1 MVSLTKV
8 GLTQI
13 STTGTQATISRVR
26 WEHTT
31 NKLFGHVWKGGPLK
45 IHKHENFEVFL
56 WDYSRPIAYLL
67 HNEFIHEKMFLLLLN
82 WPR

>member
-8 GLTQI
+8 GFTQI

-31 NKLFGHVWKGGPLK
+31 NKLFGHVWKVGFLK
-45 IHKHENFEVFL
+45 IHKHKNFEVFVVGL
-56 WDYSRPIAYLL
+56 FKPYSLPVT
-67 HNEFIHEKMFLLLLN
+67 
-82 WPR
+82 